1 MPGSRMRTITSP
13 RGSGR
18 AVITVLR
25 PNGLPTC
32 SSTAVRASILTPR
45 LRGVRHPMASSRRHA
60 TFGLFT
66 LTCKRKEVQLLR
78 RNLLSVGF
86 VLALL
91 LAAGAPLATSAQDA
105 TPTAA
110 MTAGDLPV
118 VAAGLT
124 NPRGMAWGTDGTLFV
139 ALAGTGG
146 NTPGEPP
153 IELEFMGGPT
163 ASVVRIEAGCPV
175 AVADGLPS
183 TRDVDGGVTGVAD
196 VAILGNQLYALEAAG
211 GDLYG
216 NPGTTSGVYQV
227 NADGTTT
234 LIAGTS
240 AWLAANPPEAA
251 GWTAPPEG
259 YPNPGNPFAMV
270 GDDASGLLW
279 VVDAI
284 NGLVFTVTPDGTLT
298 LAANLSQGHPV
309 LTGIA
314 VDPAGGIY
322 VGNLTAAPYVNGTAK
337 VRHVAPDGPV
347 TDAITGLTAVT
358 GVAVGTDGALY
369 AIEMSTGGTK
379 DSPLVPSSGRLVR
392 QTEGTS
398 FEDVVTG
405 LMFPIGLR
413 VGPEGALYIA
423 LPALKASDGSGQI
436 VRVDLAVGMASPV
449 ADGMSEAPQCA
460 RPAEEGMS
468 TPAT

>member
-1 MPGSRMRTITSP
+1 
-13 RGSGR
+13 
-18 AVITVLR
+18 
-25 PNGLPTC
+25 
-32 SSTAVRASILTPR
+32 
-45 LRGVRHPMASSRRHA
+45 MASSRRHA
-60 TFGLFT
+60 TFGLFA

-196 VAILGNQLYALEAAG
+196 VAILGDQLYALEAAG

-216 NPGTTSGVYQV
+216 NPGTTGGVYQV

-234 LIAGTS
+234 LIADTS

-270 GDDASGLLW
+270 ADEATGVLW
-279 VVDAI
+279 VVDAL
-284 NGLVFTVTPDGTLT
+284 NGLVFTVTPGGAIT
-298 LAANLSQGHPV
+298 LAANLSEGHPV
-309 LTGIA
+309 PTGIA
-314 VDPAGGIY
+314 ADPAGGIY
-322 VGNLTAAPYVNGTAK
+322 VGNLTPAPYVNGAAK
-337 VRHVAPDGPV
+337 VVHVAADGTV

-358 GVAVGTDGALY
+358 RVAVGDDGTLY
-369 AIEMSTGGTK
+369 AVEMSTGN
-379 DSPLVPSSGRLVR
+379 
-392 QTEGTS
+392 TEERRSWCPVAG
-398 FEDVVTG
+398 
-405 LMFPIGLR
+405 
-413 VGPEGALYIA
+413 
-423 LPALKASDGSGQI
+423 GSC
-436 VRVDLAVGMASPV
+436 ASPGQTV
-449 ADGMSEAPQCA
+449 SKPL
-460 RPAEEGMS
+460 
-468 TPAT
+468 

>member
-1 MPGSRMRTITSP
+1 MLRRQFLSCWLTV
-13 RGSGR
+13 
-18 AVITVLR
+18 AVVVLTGAPVTVL
-25 PNGLPTC
+25 
-32 SSTAVRASILTPR
+32 
-45 LRGVRHPMASSRRHA
+45 
-60 TFGLFT
+60 
-66 LTCKRKEVQLLR
+66 
-78 RNLLSVGF
+78 
-86 VLALL
+86 
-91 LAAGAPLATSAQDA
+91 AQEA
-105 TPTAA
+105 TPATARA
-110 MTAGDLPV
+110 ATDLPI

-124 NPRGMAWGTDGTLFV
+124 SPRGLTWGADGTLYV
-139 ALAGTGG
+139 ALAGAGGTALGTPATG
-146 NTPGEPP
+146 PGYT
-153 IELEFMGGPT
+153 GGPT

-175 AVADGLPS
+175 AVANGLPS
-183 TRDVDGGVTGVAD
+183 TVNKGGGVTGVAD
-196 VAILGNQLYALEAAG
+196 VAILGDHLYALIAAG
-211 GDLYG
+211 GELFG
-216 NPGTTSGVYQV
+216 TPGSTTGVYRV

-234 LIAGTS
+234 LIADIA
-240 AWLAANPPEAA
+240 AWLAANPPDTA

-259 YPNPGNPFAMV
+259 YPNAGNLFAMV
-270 GDDASGLLW
+270 ADEAATVLW
-279 VVDAI
+279 VVDAL
-284 NGLVFTVTPDGTLT
+284 NGLIFTVTPDGTLT
-298 LAANLSQGHPV
+298 LAINLSEGHPV

-314 VDPAGGIY
+314 VDPAGGIF
-322 VGNLTAAPYVNGTAK
+322 VGNLTPAPYVNGTAK

-413 VGPEGALYIA
+413 VGPDGGMYIA

-468 TPAT
+468 TPAA

>member
-1 MPGSRMRTITSP
+1 MS
-13 RGSGR
+13 
-18 AVITVLR
+18 A
-25 PNGLPTC
+25 
-32 SSTAVRASILTPR
+32 LTY
-45 LRGVRHPMASSRRHA
+45 
-60 TFGLFT
+60 
-66 LTCKRKEVQLLR
+66 KRKEVQLLR

-91 LAAGAPLATSAQDA
+91 LAASAPLATSAQDA

-196 VAILGNQLYALEAAG
+196 VAILGDQLYALEAAG

-234 LIAGTS
+234 LIADTS
-240 AWLAANPPEAA
+240 AWLATNPPEAA
-251 GWTAPPEG
+251 GWTAPPED

-270 GDDASGLLW
+270 ADEATGVLW
-279 VVDAI
+279 VVDAL
-284 NGLVFTVTPDGTLT
+284 NGLVFTVTPGGAIT
-298 LAANLSQGHPV
+298 LAANISEGHPSRRASRP
-309 LTGIA
+309 I
-314 VDPAGGIY
+314 PRAG
-322 VGNLTAAPYVNGTAK
+322 
-337 VRHVAPDGPV
+337 
-347 TDAITGLTAVT
+347 
-358 GVAVGTDGALY
+358 
-369 AIEMSTGGTK
+369 STWAT
-379 DSPLVPSSGRLVR
+379 SPRR
-392 QTEGTS
+392 R
-398 FEDVVTG
+398 
-405 LMFPIGLR
+405 M
-413 VGPEGALYIA
+413 
-423 LPALKASDGSGQI
+423 
-436 VRVDLAVGMASPV
+436 
-449 ADGMSEAPQCA
+449 
-460 RPAEEGMS
+460 
-468 TPAT
+468 

>member
-1 MPGSRMRTITSP
+1 
-13 RGSGR
+13 
-18 AVITVLR
+18 
-25 PNGLPTC
+25 
-32 SSTAVRASILTPR
+32 
-45 LRGVRHPMASSRRHA
+45 MASSRRHA
-60 TFGLFT
+60 TFGLFA

-196 VAILGNQLYALEAAG
+196 VAILGDQLYALEAAG

-234 LIAGTS
+234 LIADTS

-270 GDDASGLLW
+270 ADEATGVLW
-279 VVDAI
+279 VVDAL
-284 NGLVFTVTPDGTLT
+284 NGLVFTVTPGGAIT
-298 LAANLSQGHPV
+298 LAANLSEGHPV
-309 LTGIA
+309 PTGIA
-314 VDPAGGIY
+314 ADPAGGIY
-322 VGNLTAAPYVNGTAK
+322 VGNLTPAPYVNGAAK
-337 VRHVAPDGPV
+337 VVHVAADGTV
-347 TDAITGLTAVT
+347 TGAVAGLTAVT
-358 GVAVGTDGALY
+358 GVAVGDDGTLY
-369 AIEMSTGGTK
+369 AVEMSTGNTEE
-379 DSPLVPSSGRLVR
+379 PPFMVPGSGRLVR
-392 QTEGTS
+392 QSGADS
-398 FEDVVTG
+398 FEAVVSG
-405 LMFPIGLR
+405 LMFPVGLKA
-413 VGPEGALYIA
+413 GPDGALYVA
-423 LPALKASDGSGQI
+423 LPAFGSDDGSGQI
-436 VRVDLAVGMASPV
+436 VRVDVTSGAASPV
-449 ADGMSEAPQCA
+449 AETMREAPECA
-460 RPAEEGMS
+460 LPVEGTPETPRVPETA
-468 TPAT
+468 TPAA